1 MQCIIAYMRTS
12 IIIDDSMKD
21 KWWDVKKEAARLNMK
36 ISEYIVFC
44 HEIRKKNETKD
55 KLLAILET
63 PLENGAK
70 NIDAIV
76 ASRNMWKT

>member
-1 MQCIIAYMRTS
+1 MRTS

-21 KWWDVKKEAARLNMK
+21 KWWDIKKEAARLNMK

-55 KLLAILET
+55 KLLEILGN

-70 NIDAIV
+70 NIDAIA
-76 ASRNMWKT
+76 ASKNTWKT